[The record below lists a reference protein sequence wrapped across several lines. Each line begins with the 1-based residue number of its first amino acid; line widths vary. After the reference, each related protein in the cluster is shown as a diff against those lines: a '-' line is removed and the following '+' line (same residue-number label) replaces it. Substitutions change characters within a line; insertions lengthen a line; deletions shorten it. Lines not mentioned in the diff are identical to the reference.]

1 MMDVKDKV
9 YISLQECLNESEKI
23 PTSQIADNLHLSRQ
37 IVTHYL
43 NQLFDEGKVK
53 KTDTRPTYWY
63 IEKEEQSAS
72 VEEKLDSEVFD
83 SMIGATGSHKKIVEM
98 CKASVSYPPH
108 GLPILI
114 IGESGVGKSYIAKL
128 IYKHALQTG
137 SIDKKAPFVVLNCAD
152 YANNPEL
159 LSATLLGYKK
169 GSFTGAD
176 SDKTGLLQEADGG
189 YLFLDEVHRLSFEN
203 QEKLFVFMDT
213 GKYRPLGDSK
223 WRNSN
228 VRFIFA
234 TTENPQEV
242 LLETFRRRITLQ
254 ITIPNITERPLQERI
269 ELIETF
275 YKEEAE
281 KIKKNLTISSGAVK
295 ILCFSKFPGN
305 IGRLRNLIQVS
316 CAEAYFKHGKEDN
329 LLISEA
335 ELIHAGGDIP
345 VNTNEFQIE
354 RNMEISILWNQPK
367 EYIHQEYYDEYYIE
381 IIDLFHKIET
391 ASWSQI
397 DQLYLNFRAII
408 RKINPTHNN
417 LTEQRFFTQ
426 ICKDILIRY
435 GVKMNDSYG
444 KELYILYTIFNQMCI
459 DKEQEWKLKAYFEQS
474 CPRAFYVANRI
485 IIELKK
491 YELQLEDNLA
501 FLFALAIHE
510 YISESLELNGLIAAH
525 GDTTASSIAK
535 VVNQACG
542 TFIMEGID
550 MPMDTTLDQTVEKV
564 QNYLLHS
571 AKGKGLILL
580 VDTGSLSSMYS
591 KIKNNLSGDLLI
603 INNVS
608 TAIALDVGLKMLGH
622 GSFEQIVESTK
633 KINSFD
639 VQFFEGLS
647 KNKNILISC
656 MSGVGIAEKIQEIM
670 KRTLGDCGLD
680 FVTME
685 YKKLLD
691 LLNEDE
697 SKNFDQTLMILTTSP
712 LHDGISTPWLSV
724 YDVLDGRGEENL
736 WNALRSVV
744 TPEQFEALK
753 NEFVRFFTIE
763 GIVSRLQFLNPT
775 VVIQDVEMILH
786 RYQDYYKMEMSGH
799 IRLNLYMHIAF
810 MFERLMTADDTDDEE
825 EPTDLAQ
832 KEFYRISKIVF
843 QDVEK
848 KYRIHIDNYELSIL
862 YELLNKVIKEPIGL
876 DEA

>member
-1 MMDVKDKV
+1 MMDVKEKV
-9 YISLQECLNESEKI
+9 YMSLKESLNESEKI
-23 PTSQIADNLHLSRQ
+23 PTSLIADNLHLSRQ

-63 IEKEEQSAS
+63 IEKEEQNAP
-72 VEEKLDSEVFD
+72 VEEELDSEVFD

-98 CKASVSYPPH
+98 CKASVSYPPN

-128 IYKHALQTG
+128 IYSHALQTG

-213 GKYRPLGDSK
+213 GQYRPLGDSK
-223 WRNSN
+223 WRHSN

-254 ITIPNITERPLQERI
+254 ITIPNITERPLQERL

-275 YKEEAE
+275 YKEEAS

-295 ILCFSKFPGN
+295 MLCFSKFPGN

-316 CAEAYFKHGKEDN
+316 CAEAYFKHGKKDN

-345 VNTNEFQIE
+345 VNTAGFQAE
-354 RNMEISILWNQPK
+354 RNMEISITWNQPK
-367 EYIHQEYYDEYYIE
+367 ECIHQEYYDEHHSE
-381 IIDLFHKIET
+381 IMNLFHKIET
-391 ASWSQI
+391 ASWGQI
-397 DQLYLNFRAII
+397 DQLYLNFRAIL
-408 RKINPTHNN
+408 RKIHPTHNN
-417 LTEQRFFTQ
+417 FTEQRFFMQ

-435 GVKMNDSYG
+435 GVKMNDSCG
-444 KELYILYTIFNQMCI
+444 KELYILYITFNQMHI

-474 CPRAFYVANRI
+474 CPRAFYVASRI
-485 IIELKK
+485 ILELKK

-564 QNYLLHS
+564 QDYLLHS

-580 VDTGSLSSMYS
+580 VDTGSLRSMYS

-633 KINSFD
+633 RLIALMFSSLKVYLKI
-639 VQFFEGLS
+639 
-647 KNKNILISC
+647 
-656 MSGVGIAEKIQEIM
+656 
-670 KRTLGDCGLD
+670 
-680 FVTME
+680 
-685 YKKLLD
+685 
-691 LLNEDE
+691 
-697 SKNFDQTLMILTTSP
+697 
-712 LHDGISTPWLSV
+712 
-724 YDVLDGRGEENL
+724 
-736 WNALRSVV
+736 
-744 TPEQFEALK
+744 
-753 NEFVRFFTIE
+753 
-763 GIVSRLQFLNPT
+763 
-775 VVIQDVEMILH
+775 
-786 RYQDYYKMEMSGH
+786 
-799 IRLNLYMHIAF
+799 
-810 MFERLMTADDTDDEE
+810 
-825 EPTDLAQ
+825 
-832 KEFYRISKIVF
+832 RI
-843 QDVEK
+843 
-848 KYRIHIDNYELSIL
+848 
-862 YELLNKVIKEPIGL
+862 
-876 DEA
+876 

>member
-1 MMDVKDKV
+1 MDVKEKV
-9 YISLQECLNESEKI
+9 YMSLKESLNESEKI
-23 PTSQIADNLHLSRQ
+23 PTSLIADNLHLSRQ

-63 IEKEEQSAS
+63 IEKEEQNAP
-72 VEEKLDSEVFD
+72 VEEELDSEVFD

-98 CKASVSYPPH
+98 CKASVSYPPN

-128 IYKHALQTG
+128 IYSHALQTG

-203 QEKLFVFMDT
+203 
-213 GKYRPLGDSK
+213 
-223 WRNSN
+223 
-228 VRFIFA
+228 
-234 TTENPQEV
+234 PQEV

-254 ITIPNITERPLQERI
+254 ITIPNITERPLQERL

-275 YKEEAE
+275 YKEEAS

-295 ILCFSKFPGN
+295 MLCFSKFPGN

-316 CAEAYFKHGKEDN
+316 CAEAYFKHGKKDN

-345 VNTNEFQIE
+345 VNTAGFQAE
-354 RNMEISILWNQPK
+354 RNMEISITWNQPK
-367 EYIHQEYYDEYYIE
+367 ECIHQEYYDEHHSE
-381 IIDLFHKIET
+381 IMNLFHKIET
-391 ASWSQI
+391 ASWGQI
-397 DQLYLNFRAII
+397 DQLYLNFRAIL
-408 RKINPTHNN
+408 RKIHPTHNN
-417 LTEQRFFTQ
+417 FTEQRFFMQ

-435 GVKMNDSYG
+435 GVKMNDSCG
-444 KELYILYTIFNQMCI
+444 KELYILYITFNQMHI

-474 CPRAFYVANRI
+474 CPRAFYVASRI
-485 IIELKK
+485 ILELKK

-564 QNYLLHS
+564 QDYLLHS

-580 VDTGSLSSMYS
+580 VDTGSLRSMYS

-647 KNKNILISC
+647 KDKNIIISC

-670 KRTLGDCGLD
+670 KKTLGDCGLD

-691 LLNEDE
+691 LLDENE

-724 YDVLDGRGEENL
+724 YDILDGHGEENL

-786 RYQDYYKMEMSGH
+786 RYEDYYKLEMSGH

-825 EPTDLAQ
+825 EPTNPSQ

-848 KYRIHIDNYELSIL
+848 KYRIHLDNYELSIL

>member
-1 MMDVKDKV
+1 MDVKEKV
-9 YISLQECLNESEKI
+9 YMSLKECLNESEKI
-23 PTSQIADNLHLSRQ
+23 PTSLIADNLHLSRQ

-63 IEKEEQSAS
+63 IEKEEQNAP

-98 CKASVSYPPH
+98 CKASVSYPPN

-128 IYKHALQTG
+128 IYSHALKTG

-213 GKYRPLGDSK
+213 GQYRPLGDSK
-223 WRNSN
+223 WRHSN

-254 ITIPNITERPLQERI
+254 ITIPNITERPLQERL
-269 ELIETF
+269 ELIEAF
-275 YKEEAE
+275 YKEEAS

-295 ILCFSKFPGN
+295 MLCFSKFPGN

-316 CAEAYFKHGKEDN
+316 CAEAYFKHGKEDK

-345 VNTNEFQIE
+345 VNTAGFQAE
-354 RNMEISILWNQPK
+354 RNMEISITWNQPK
-367 EYIHQEYYDEYYIE
+367 ECIHQECYDEHHTE
-381 IIDLFHKIET
+381 IMDLFHKIET

-397 DQLYLNFRAII
+397 DQLYLNFRAIL
-408 RKINPTHNN
+408 RKIHPTHNN
-417 LTEQRFFTQ
+417 LTEQRFFMQ

-435 GVKMNDSYG
+435 GVKMNDSCG
-444 KELYILYTIFNQMCI
+444 KELYVLYTTFNQMHI
-459 DKEQEWKLKAYFEQS
+459 EKEQEWKLKAYFEQA

-485 IIELKK
+485 IVELKK

-564 QNYLLHS
+564 QDYLLHS

-580 VDTGSLSSMYS
+580 VDTGSLRSMYS

-633 KINSFD
+633 RINSFD

-647 KNKNILISC
+647 KNKNIIISC

-670 KRTLGDCGLD
+670 KKTLGDCGLD

-691 LLNEDE
+691 LLDENE

-724 YDVLDGRGEENL
+724 YDILDGRGEENL

-810 MFERLMTADDTDDEE
+810 MFERLMTADDSDDEE
-825 EPTDLAQ
+825 EPTNPAQ

-843 QDVEK
+843 QDAEK
-848 KYRIHIDNYELSIL
+848 KYRIHLDNYELSIL
-862 YELLNKVIKEPIGL
+862 YELLSKVIKEPIGL
-876 DEA
+876 NEA

>member
-1 MMDVKDKV
+1 MMDVKEKV
-9 YISLQECLNESEKI
+9 YMSLKECLNESEKI
-23 PTSQIADNLHLSRQ
+23 PTSLIADNLHLSRQ

-63 IEKEEQSAS
+63 IEKEEQNAP
-72 VEEKLDSEVFD
+72 VEEELDSEVFD

-98 CKASVSYPPH
+98 CKASVSYPPN

-128 IYKHALQTG
+128 IYSHALQTG

-213 GKYRPLGDSK
+213 GQYRPLGDSK
-223 WRNSN
+223 WRHSN

-254 ITIPNITERPLQERI
+254 ITIPNITERPLQERL

-275 YKEEAE
+275 YQEEAS
-281 KIKKNLTISSGAVK
+281 KIKKNLIISSGAVK
-295 ILCFSKFPGN
+295 MLCFSKFPGN

-345 VNTNEFQIE
+345 VNTDGLQAH
-354 RNMEISILWNQPK
+354 RNMEISIVWDQPK
-367 EYIHQEYYDEYYIE
+367 DYIKQECYDEHHSE
-381 IIDLFHKIET
+381 IMDLYHKIEN

-397 DQLYLNFRAII
+397 DQFYLNFRAIL
-408 RKINPTHNN
+408 RKINPAHNN
-417 LTEQRFFTQ
+417 LTEERFFMQ

-435 GVKMNDSYG
+435 GVKMNDSCG
-444 KELYILYTIFNQMCI
+444 KELYLLYTTFNQMPLE
-459 DKEQEWKLKAYFEQS
+459 KEQEWKIKAYFEQA

-485 IIELKK
+485 IVELKK
-491 YELQLEDNLA
+491 YELQLEDNLS

-564 QNYLLHS
+564 QDYLLHS

-580 VDTGSLSSMYS
+580 VDTGSLSSMYT

-622 GSFEQIVESTK
+622 GSFEQIAESTNR
-633 KINSFD
+633 INSFD

-647 KNKNILISC
+647 KDKNIIISC

-670 KRTLGDCGLD
+670 KKTLGDCGLD

-691 LLNEDE
+691 LLDENE

-724 YDVLDGRGEENL
+724 YDILDGRGEETL
-736 WNALRSVV
+736 WNALSSIV
-744 TPEQFEALK
+744 TPEQFESLK
-753 NEFVRFFTIE
+753 KEFVRFFTIE
-763 GIVSRLQFLNPT
+763 GIVSRLQFLNPA

-786 RYQDYYKMEMSGH
+786 RYEDYYKLEMSGH

-810 MFERLMTADDTDDEE
+810 MFERLMTADDTDDEG
-825 EPTDLAQ
+825 EPTNPNQ

-848 KYRIHIDNYELSIL
+848 KYHIHIDNYELSIL
-862 YELLNKVIKEPIGL
+862 YELLNKVIKEPKGL
-876 DEA
+876 NEA

>member
-1 MMDVKDKV
+1 MMDVKEKV
-9 YISLQECLNESEKI
+9 YMSLKECLNESEKI
-23 PTSQIADNLHLSRQ
+23 PTSLIADNLHLSRQ

-63 IEKEEQSAS
+63 IEKEEQNAP

-98 CKASVSYPPH
+98 CKASVSYPPN

-128 IYKHALQTG
+128 IYSHALQTG

-213 GKYRPLGDSK
+213 GQYRPLGDSK
-223 WRNSN
+223 WRHSN

-254 ITIPNITERPLQERI
+254 ITIPNITERPLQERL
-269 ELIETF
+269 EHIETF
-275 YKEEAE
+275 YKEEAS

-295 ILCFSKFPGN
+295 MLCFSKFPGN

-345 VNTNEFQIE
+345 VNTAGFQAE
-354 RNMEISILWNQPK
+354 RNMEISITWNQPK
-367 EYIHQEYYDEYYIE
+367 ECIHQEYYDEHHSE
-381 IIDLFHKIET
+381 IMNLFHKIET
-391 ASWSQI
+391 ASWGQI
-397 DQLYLNFRAII
+397 DQLYLNFRAIL
-408 RKINPTHNN
+408 RKIHPTHNN
-417 LTEQRFFTQ
+417 FTEQRFFMQ

-435 GVKMNDSYG
+435 GVKMNDSCG
-444 KELYILYTIFNQMCI
+444 KELYVLYTTFNQMHI

-474 CPRAFYVANRI
+474 CPRAFYVASRI
-485 IIELKK
+485 ILELKK

-510 YISESLELNGLIAAH
+510 YISESLELNGLSAAH

-564 QNYLLHS
+564 QDYLLHS

-580 VDTGSLSSMYS
+580 VDTGSLRSMYS

-603 INNVS
+603 INKVS

-633 KINSFD
+633 KINSFV
-639 VQFFEGLS
+639 VQFF
-647 KNKNILISC
+647 
-656 MSGVGIAEKIQEIM
+656 
-670 KRTLGDCGLD
+670 
-680 FVTME
+680 
-685 YKKLLD
+685 
-691 LLNEDE
+691 
-697 SKNFDQTLMILTTSP
+697 
-712 LHDGISTPWLSV
+712 
-724 YDVLDGRGEENL
+724 
-736 WNALRSVV
+736 
-744 TPEQFEALK
+744 
-753 NEFVRFFTIE
+753 
-763 GIVSRLQFLNPT
+763 
-775 VVIQDVEMILH
+775 
-786 RYQDYYKMEMSGH
+786 
-799 IRLNLYMHIAF
+799 
-810 MFERLMTADDTDDEE
+810 
-825 EPTDLAQ
+825 
-832 KEFYRISKIVF
+832 
-843 QDVEK
+843 
-848 KYRIHIDNYELSIL
+848 
-862 YELLNKVIKEPIGL
+862 
-876 DEA
+876 

>member
-1 MMDVKDKV
+1 MMDVKEKV
-9 YISLQECLNESEKI
+9 YMSLKESLNESEKI
-23 PTSQIADNLHLSRQ
+23 PTSLIADNLHLSRQ

-63 IEKEEQSAS
+63 IEKEEQNAP
-72 VEEKLDSEVFD
+72 VEEELDSEVFD

-98 CKASVSYPPH
+98 CKASVSYPPN

-128 IYKHALQTG
+128 IYSHALQTG

-213 GKYRPLGDSK
+213 GQYRPLGDSK
-223 WRNSN
+223 WRHSN

-254 ITIPNITERPLQERI
+254 ITIPNITERPLQERL

-275 YKEEAE
+275 YKEEAS

-295 ILCFSKFPGN
+295 MLCFSKFPGN

-316 CAEAYFKHGKEDN
+316 CAEAYFKHGKKDN

-345 VNTNEFQIE
+345 VNTAGFQAE
-354 RNMEISILWNQPK
+354 RNMEISITWNQPK
-367 EYIHQEYYDEYYIE
+367 ECIHQEYYDEHHSE
-381 IIDLFHKIET
+381 IMNLFHKIET
-391 ASWSQI
+391 ASWGQI
-397 DQLYLNFRAII
+397 DQLYLNFRAIL
-408 RKINPTHNN
+408 RKIHPTHNN
-417 LTEQRFFTQ
+417 FTEQRFFMQ

-435 GVKMNDSYG
+435 GVKMNDSCG
-444 KELYILYTIFNQMCI
+444 KELYILYITFNQMHI

-474 CPRAFYVANRI
+474 CPRAFYVASRI
-485 IIELKK
+485 ILELKK

-564 QNYLLHS
+564 QDYLLHS

-580 VDTGSLSSMYS
+580 VDTGSLRSMYS

-647 KNKNILISC
+647 KDKNIIISC
-656 MSGVGIAEKIQEIM
+656 MSGVGIAEKIQ
-670 KRTLGDCGLD
+670 
-680 FVTME
+680 
-685 YKKLLD
+685 
-691 LLNEDE
+691 
-697 SKNFDQTLMILTTSP
+697 
-712 LHDGISTPWLSV
+712 
-724 YDVLDGRGEENL
+724 
-736 WNALRSVV
+736 
-744 TPEQFEALK
+744 
-753 NEFVRFFTIE
+753 
-763 GIVSRLQFLNPT
+763 
-775 VVIQDVEMILH
+775 
-786 RYQDYYKMEMSGH
+786 
-799 IRLNLYMHIAF
+799 
-810 MFERLMTADDTDDEE
+810 
-825 EPTDLAQ
+825 
-832 KEFYRISKIVF
+832 
-843 QDVEK
+843 
-848 KYRIHIDNYELSIL
+848 
-862 YELLNKVIKEPIGL
+862 
-876 DEA
+876 

>member
-1 MMDVKDKV
+1 MDVKEKV
-9 YISLQECLNESEKI
+9 YMSLKECLNESEKI
-23 PTSQIADNLHLSRQ
+23 PTSLIADNLHLSRQ

-63 IEKEEQSAS
+63 IEKEEQNAP
-72 VEEKLDSEVFD
+72 VEEELDSEVFD

-98 CKASVSYPPH
+98 CKASVSYPPN

-128 IYKHALQTG
+128 IYSHALQTG

-213 GKYRPLGDSK
+213 GQYRPLGDSK
-223 WRNSN
+223 WRHSN

-254 ITIPNITERPLQERI
+254 ITIPNITERPLQERL

-275 YKEEAE
+275 YQEEAS
-281 KIKKNLTISSGAVK
+281 KIKKNLIISSGAVK
-295 ILCFSKFPGN
+295 MLCFSKFPGN

-329 LLISEA
+329 LLISES

-345 VNTNEFQIE
+345 VNTDGLQAH
-354 RNMEISILWNQPK
+354 RNMEISIVWDQPK
-367 EYIHQEYYDEYYIE
+367 DYIKQECYDEHHSE
-381 IIDLFHKIET
+381 IMDLYHKIEN

-397 DQLYLNFRAII
+397 DQFYLNFRAIL
-408 RKINPTHNN
+408 RKINPAHNN
-417 LTEQRFFTQ
+417 LTEERFFMQ

-435 GVKMNDSYG
+435 GVKMNDSCG
-444 KELYILYTIFNQMCI
+444 KELYLLYAIFNQMPLE
-459 DKEQEWKLKAYFEQS
+459 KEQEWKIKAYFEQA

-485 IIELKK
+485 IVELKK
-491 YELQLEDNLA
+491 YELQLEDNLS

-564 QNYLLHS
+564 QDYLLHS

-580 VDTGSLSSMYS
+580 VDTGSLSSMYT

-622 GSFEQIVESTK
+622 GSFEQIAESTNR
-633 KINSFD
+633 INSFD

-647 KNKNILISC
+647 KDKNIIISC

-670 KRTLGDCGLD
+670 KKTLGDCGLD

-691 LLNEDE
+691 LLDENE

-724 YDVLDGRGEENL
+724 YDILDGRGEETL
-736 WNALRSVV
+736 WNALSSIV
-744 TPEQFEALK
+744 TPEQFESLK
-753 NEFVRFFTIE
+753 KEFVRFFTIE
-763 GIVSRLQFLNPT
+763 GIVSRLQFLNPA

-786 RYQDYYKMEMSGH
+786 RYEDYYKLEMSGH

-810 MFERLMTADDTDDEE
+810 MFERLMTADDTDDEG
-825 EPTDLAQ
+825 EPTNPNQ

-848 KYRIHIDNYELSIL
+848 KYHIHIDNYELSIL
-862 YELLNKVIKEPIGL
+862 YELLNKVIKEPKGL
-876 DEA
+876 NEA

>member
-1 MMDVKDKV
+1 MMDVKEKV
-9 YISLQECLNESEKI
+9 YMSLKECLNESEKI
-23 PTSQIADNLHLSRQ
+23 PTSLIADNLHLSRQ

-63 IEKEEQSAS
+63 IEKEEQNAP
-72 VEEKLDSEVFD
+72 VEEELDSEVFD

-98 CKASVSYPPH
+98 CKASVSYPPN

-128 IYKHALQTG
+128 IYSHALQTG

-213 GKYRPLGDSK
+213 GQYRPLGDSK
-223 WRNSN
+223 WRHSN

-254 ITIPNITERPLQERI
+254 ITIPNITERPLQERL

-275 YKEEAE
+275 YQEEAS
-281 KIKKNLTISSGAVK
+281 KIKKNLIISSGAVK
-295 ILCFSKFPGN
+295 MLCFSKFPGN

-329 LLISEA
+329 LLISES

-345 VNTNEFQIE
+345 VNTDGLQAH
-354 RNMEISILWNQPK
+354 RNMEISIVWDQPK
-367 EYIHQEYYDEYYIE
+367 DYIKQECYDEHHSE
-381 IIDLFHKIET
+381 IMDLYHKIEN

-397 DQLYLNFRAII
+397 DQFYLNFRAIL
-408 RKINPTHNN
+408 RKINPAHNN
-417 LTEQRFFTQ
+417 LTEERFFMQ

-435 GVKMNDSYG
+435 GVKMNDSCG
-444 KELYILYTIFNQMCI
+444 KELYLLYAIFNQMPLE
-459 DKEQEWKLKAYFEQS
+459 KEQEWKIKAYFEQA

-485 IIELKK
+485 IVELKK
-491 YELQLEDNLA
+491 YELQLEDNLS

-564 QNYLLHS
+564 QDYLLHS

-580 VDTGSLSSMYS
+580 VDTGSLSSMYT

-622 GSFEQIVESTK
+622 GSFEQIAESTNR
-633 KINSFD
+633 INSFD

-647 KNKNILISC
+647 KDKNIIISC

-670 KRTLGDCGLD
+670 KKTLGDCGLD

-691 LLNEDE
+691 LLDENE

-724 YDVLDGRGEENL
+724 YDILDGRGEETL
-736 WNALRSVV
+736 WNALSSIV
-744 TPEQFEALK
+744 TPEQFESLK
-753 NEFVRFFTIE
+753 KEFVRFFTIE
-763 GIVSRLQFLNPT
+763 GIVSRLQFLNPA

-786 RYQDYYKMEMSGH
+786 RYEDYYKLEMSGH

-810 MFERLMTADDTDDEE
+810 MFERLMTADDTDDEG
-825 EPTDLAQ
+825 EPTNPNQ

-848 KYRIHIDNYELSIL
+848 KYHIHIDNYELSIL
-862 YELLNKVIKEPIGL
+862 YELLNKVIKEPKGL
-876 DEA
+876 NEA

>member
-1 MMDVKDKV
+1 MMDVKEKV
-9 YISLQECLNESEKI
+9 YMSLKESLNESEKI
-23 PTSQIADNLHLSRQ
+23 PTSLIADNLHLSRQ

-63 IEKEEQSAS
+63 IEKEEQNAP
-72 VEEKLDSEVFD
+72 VEEELDSEVFD

-98 CKASVSYPPH
+98 CKASVSYPPN

-128 IYKHALQTG
+128 IYSHALQTG

-213 GKYRPLGDSK
+213 GQYRPLGDSK
-223 WRNSN
+223 WRHSN

-254 ITIPNITERPLQERI
+254 ITIPNITERPLQERL

-275 YKEEAE
+275 YKEEAS

-295 ILCFSKFPGN
+295 MLCFSKFPGN

-316 CAEAYFKHGKEDN
+316 CAEAYFKHGKKDN

-345 VNTNEFQIE
+345 VNTAGFQAE
-354 RNMEISILWNQPK
+354 RNMEISITWNQPK
-367 EYIHQEYYDEYYIE
+367 ECIHQEYYDEHHSE
-381 IIDLFHKIET
+381 IMNLFHKIET
-391 ASWSQI
+391 ASWGQI
-397 DQLYLNFRAII
+397 DQLYLNFRAIL
-408 RKINPTHNN
+408 RKIHPTHNN
-417 LTEQRFFTQ
+417 FTEQRFFMH

-435 GVKMNDSYG
+435 GVKMNDSCG
-444 KELYILYTIFNQMCI
+444 KELYILYITFNQMCI

-474 CPRAFYVANRI
+474 CPRAFYVASRI
-485 IIELKK
+485 ILELKK

-564 QNYLLHS
+564 QDYLLHS

-580 VDTGSLSSMYS
+580 VDTGSLRSMYS

-647 KNKNILISC
+647 KDKNIIISC

-670 KRTLGDCGLD
+670 KKTLGDCGLD

-691 LLNEDE
+691 LLDENE

-724 YDVLDGRGEENL
+724 YDILDGHGEENL

-744 TPEQFEALK
+744 TPEQFE
-753 NEFVRFFTIE
+753 
-763 GIVSRLQFLNPT
+763 
-775 VVIQDVEMILH
+775 
-786 RYQDYYKMEMSGH
+786 DYYKLEMSGH

-825 EPTDLAQ
+825 EPTNPSQ

>member
-1 MMDVKDKV
+1 MMDVKEKV
-9 YISLQECLNESEKI
+9 YMSLKECLNESEKI
-23 PTSQIADNLHLSRQ
+23 PTSLIADNLHLSRQ

-63 IEKEEQSAS
+63 IEKEEQDAP
-72 VEEKLDSEVFD
+72 VEKELDSEVFD

-98 CKASVSYPPH
+98 CKASVSYPPN

-128 IYKHALQTG
+128 IYSHALQTG

-213 GKYRPLGDSK
+213 GQYRPLGDSK
-223 WRNSN
+223 WRHSN

-254 ITIPNITERPLQERI
+254 ITIPNITERPLQERL

-275 YKEEAE
+275 YKEEAS

-295 ILCFSKFPGN
+295 MLCFSKFPGN

-316 CAEAYFKHGKEDN
+316 CAEAYFKHGKKDN
-329 LLISEA
+329 LLISES

-345 VNTNEFQIE
+345 VNTDGLQAH
-354 RNMEISILWNQPK
+354 RNMEISIVWNQPK
-367 EYIHQEYYDEYYIE
+367 DHIKQECYDEHHLE
-381 IIDLFHKIET
+381 IMDLYHKIEN

-397 DQLYLNFRAII
+397 DQFYLNFRAIL
-408 RKINPTHNN
+408 RKINPAHNN
-417 LTEQRFFTQ
+417 LTEERFFMQ

-435 GVKMNDSYG
+435 GVKMNDSCG
-444 KELYILYTIFNQMCI
+444 KELYLLYTTFNQMPLE
-459 DKEQEWKLKAYFEQS
+459 KEQEWKIKAYFEQA

-485 IIELKK
+485 IGELKK
-491 YELQLEDNLA
+491 YELQLEDSLS

-564 QNYLLHS
+564 QDYLLHS

-580 VDTGSLSSMYS
+580 VDTGSLSSMYT

-622 GSFEQIVESTK
+622 GSFEQIAESTNR
-633 KINSFD
+633 INSFD

-647 KNKNILISC
+647 KDKNMIISC

-670 KRTLGDCGLD
+670 KKTLGDCGLD

-691 LLNEDE
+691 LLDENE

-724 YDVLDGRGEENL
+724 YDILDGRGEETL
-736 WNALRSVV
+736 WNALSSIV
-744 TPEQFEALK
+744 TPEQFESLK
-753 NEFVRFFTIE
+753 KEFVRFFTIE
-763 GIVSRLQFLNPT
+763 GIVSRLQFLNPA

-786 RYQDYYKMEMSGH
+786 RYEDYYKLEMSGH

-825 EPTDLAQ
+825 EPIDPNQ

-862 YELLNKVIKEPIGL
+862 YELLNKVIKEPKGL
-876 DEA
+876 NEA

>member
-1 MMDVKDKV
+1 MDVKEKV
-9 YISLQECLNESEKI
+9 YMSLKESLNESEKI
-23 PTSQIADNLHLSRQ
+23 PTSLIADNLHLSRQ

-63 IEKEEQSAS
+63 IEKEEQNAP
-72 VEEKLDSEVFD
+72 VEEELDSEVFD

-98 CKASVSYPPH
+98 CKASVSYPPN

-128 IYKHALQTG
+128 IYSHALQTG

-213 GKYRPLGDSK
+213 GQYRPLGDSK
-223 WRNSN
+223 WRHSN

-254 ITIPNITERPLQERI
+254 ITIPNITERPLQERL

-275 YKEEAE
+275 YKEEAS

-295 ILCFSKFPGN
+295 MLCFSKFPGN

-316 CAEAYFKHGKEDN
+316 CAEAYFKHGKKDN

-345 VNTNEFQIE
+345 VNTAGFQAE
-354 RNMEISILWNQPK
+354 RNMEISITWNQPK
-367 EYIHQEYYDEYYIE
+367 ECIHQEYYDEHHSE
-381 IIDLFHKIET
+381 IMNLFHKIET
-391 ASWSQI
+391 ASWGQI
-397 DQLYLNFRAII
+397 DQLYLNFRAIL
-408 RKINPTHNN
+408 RKIHPTHNN
-417 LTEQRFFTQ
+417 FTEQRFFMH

-435 GVKMNDSYG
+435 GVKMNDSCG
-444 KELYILYTIFNQMCI
+444 KELYILYITFNQMCI

-474 CPRAFYVANRI
+474 CPRAFYVASRI
-485 IIELKK
+485 ILELKK

-564 QNYLLHS
+564 QDYLLHS

-580 VDTGSLSSMYS
+580 VDTGSLRSMYS

-647 KNKNILISC
+647 KDKNIIISC

-670 KRTLGDCGLD
+670 KKTLGDCGLD

-691 LLNEDE
+691 LLDENE

-724 YDVLDGRGEENL
+724 YDILDGHGEENL

-786 RYQDYYKMEMSGH
+786 RYEDYYKMEMSGH

-810 MFERLMTADDTDDEE
+810 MFERLMTADDTVDEE
-825 EPTDLAQ
+825 EPTNPSQ

-848 KYRIHIDNYELSIL
+848 KYL
-862 YELLNKVIKEPIGL
+862 
-876 DEA
+876 

>member
-1 MMDVKDKV
+1 MDVKEKV
-9 YISLQECLNESEKI
+9 YMSLKESLNESEKI
-23 PTSQIADNLHLSRQ
+23 PTSLIADNLHLSRQ

-63 IEKEEQSAS
+63 IEKEEQNAP
-72 VEEKLDSEVFD
+72 VEEELDSEVFD

-98 CKASVSYPPH
+98 CKASVSYPPN

-128 IYKHALQTG
+128 IYSHALQTG

-213 GKYRPLGDSK
+213 GQYRPLGDSK
-223 WRNSN
+223 WRHSN

-254 ITIPNITERPLQERI
+254 ITIPNITERPLQERL

-275 YKEEAE
+275 YKEEAS

-295 ILCFSKFPGN
+295 MLCFSKFPGN

-316 CAEAYFKHGKEDN
+316 CAEAYFKHGKKDN

-345 VNTNEFQIE
+345 VNTAGFQAE
-354 RNMEISILWNQPK
+354 RNMEISITWNQPK
-367 EYIHQEYYDEYYIE
+367 ECIHQEYYDEHHSE
-381 IIDLFHKIET
+381 IMNLFHKIET
-391 ASWSQI
+391 ASWGQI
-397 DQLYLNFRAII
+397 DQLYLNFRAIL
-408 RKINPTHNN
+408 RKIHPTHNN
-417 LTEQRFFTQ
+417 FTEQRFFMQ

-435 GVKMNDSYG
+435 GVKMNDSCG
-444 KELYILYTIFNQMCI
+444 KELYILYITFNQMHI

-474 CPRAFYVANRI
+474 CPRAFYVASRI
-485 IIELKK
+485 ILELKK

-603 INNVS
+603 IN
-608 TAIALDVGLKMLGH
+608 ALFK
-622 GSFEQIVESTK
+622 
-633 KINSFD
+633 
-639 VQFFEGLS
+639 
-647 KNKNILISC
+647 
-656 MSGVGIAEKIQEIM
+656 
-670 KRTLGDCGLD
+670 
-680 FVTME
+680 
-685 YKKLLD
+685 
-691 LLNEDE
+691 
-697 SKNFDQTLMILTTSP
+697 
-712 LHDGISTPWLSV
+712 
-724 YDVLDGRGEENL
+724 
-736 WNALRSVV
+736 
-744 TPEQFEALK
+744 
-753 NEFVRFFTIE
+753 
-763 GIVSRLQFLNPT
+763 
-775 VVIQDVEMILH
+775 
-786 RYQDYYKMEMSGH
+786 
-799 IRLNLYMHIAF
+799 
-810 MFERLMTADDTDDEE
+810 
-825 EPTDLAQ
+825 
-832 KEFYRISKIVF
+832 
-843 QDVEK
+843 
-848 KYRIHIDNYELSIL
+848 
-862 YELLNKVIKEPIGL
+862 
-876 DEA
+876 

>member
-1 MMDVKDKV
+1 MDVKEKV
-9 YISLQECLNESEKI
+9 YMSLKECLNESEKI
-23 PTSQIADNLHLSRQ
+23 PTSLIADNLHLSRQ

-63 IEKEEQSAS
+63 IEKEEQSAPI
-72 VEEKLDSEVFD
+72 EEELDSEVFD

-98 CKASVSYPPH
+98 CKASVSYPPN

-128 IYKHALQTG
+128 IYSHALQTG

-213 GKYRPLGDSK
+213 GQYRPLGDSK
-223 WRNSN
+223 WRHSN

-254 ITIPNITERPLQERI
+254 ITIPNITERPLQERL

-275 YKEEAE
+275 YQEEAS
-281 KIKKNLTISSGAVK
+281 KIKKNLIISSGAVK
-295 ILCFSKFPGN
+295 MLCFSKFPGN

-329 LLISEA
+329 LLISES

-345 VNTNEFQIE
+345 VNTDGLQAH
-354 RNMEISILWNQPK
+354 RNMEISIVWDQPK
-367 EYIHQEYYDEYYIE
+367 DYIKQECYDEHHSE
-381 IIDLFHKIET
+381 IMDLYHKIEN

-397 DQLYLNFRAII
+397 DQFYLNFRAIL
-408 RKINPTHNN
+408 RKINPAHNN
-417 LTEQRFFTQ
+417 LTEERFFMQ

-435 GVKMNDSYG
+435 GVKMNDSCG
-444 KELYILYTIFNQMCI
+444 KELYLLYAIFNQMPLE
-459 DKEQEWKLKAYFEQS
+459 KEQEWKIKAYFEQA

-485 IIELKK
+485 IVELKK
-491 YELQLEDNLA
+491 YELQLEDNLS

-564 QNYLLHS
+564 QDYLLHS

-580 VDTGSLSSMYS
+580 VDTGSLSSMYT

-622 GSFEQIVESTK
+622 GSFEQIAESTNR
-633 KINSFD
+633 INSFD

-647 KNKNILISC
+647 KDKNIIISC

-670 KRTLGDCGLD
+670 KKTLGDCGLD

-691 LLNEDE
+691 LLDENE

-724 YDVLDGRGEENL
+724 YDILDGRGEETL
-736 WNALRSVV
+736 WNALSSIV
-744 TPEQFEALK
+744 TPEQFESLK
-753 NEFVRFFTIE
+753 KEFVRFFTIE
-763 GIVSRLQFLNPT
+763 GIVSRLQFLNPA

-786 RYQDYYKMEMSGH
+786 RYEDYYKLEMSGH

-810 MFERLMTADDTDDEE
+810 MFERLMTADDTDDEG
-825 EPTDLAQ
+825 EPTNPNQ

-848 KYRIHIDNYELSIL
+848 KYHIHIDNYELSIL
-862 YELLNKVIKEPIGL
+862 YELLNKVIKEPKGL
-876 DEA
+876 NEA

>member
-1 MMDVKDKV
+1 MDVKEKV
-9 YISLQECLNESEKI
+9 YMSLKESLNESEKI
-23 PTSQIADNLHLSRQ
+23 PTSLIADNLHLSRQ

-63 IEKEEQSAS
+63 IEKEEQNAP
-72 VEEKLDSEVFD
+72 VEEELDSEVFD

-98 CKASVSYPPH
+98 CKASVSYPPN

-128 IYKHALQTG
+128 IYSHALQTG

-213 GKYRPLGDSK
+213 GQYRPLGDSK
-223 WRNSN
+223 WRHSN

-254 ITIPNITERPLQERI
+254 ITIPNITERPLQERL

-275 YKEEAE
+275 YKEEAS

-295 ILCFSKFPGN
+295 MLCFSKFPGN

-316 CAEAYFKHGKEDN
+316 CAEAYFKHGKKDN

-345 VNTNEFQIE
+345 VNTAGFQAE
-354 RNMEISILWNQPK
+354 RNMEISITWNQPK
-367 EYIHQEYYDEYYIE
+367 ECIHQEYYDEHHSE
-381 IIDLFHKIET
+381 IMNLFHKIET
-391 ASWSQI
+391 ASWGQI
-397 DQLYLNFRAII
+397 DQLYLNFRAIL
-408 RKINPTHNN
+408 RKIHPTHNN
-417 LTEQRFFTQ
+417 FTEQRFFMH

-435 GVKMNDSYG
+435 GVKMNDSCG
-444 KELYILYTIFNQMCI
+444 KELYILYITFNQMCI

-474 CPRAFYVANRI
+474 CPRAFYVASRI
-485 IIELKK
+485 ILELKK

-564 QNYLLHS
+564 QDYLLHS

-580 VDTGSLSSMYS
+580 VDTGSLRSMYS

-647 KNKNILISC
+647 KDKNIIISC

-670 KRTLGDCGLD
+670 KKTLGDCGLD

-691 LLNEDE
+691 LLDENE

-724 YDVLDGRGEENL
+724 YDILDGHGEENL

-744 TPEQFEALK
+744 TPEQFEEVL
-753 NEFVRFFTIE
+753 F
-763 GIVSRLQFLNPT
+763 
-775 VVIQDVEMILH
+775 
-786 RYQDYYKMEMSGH
+786 
-799 IRLNLYMHIAF
+799 
-810 MFERLMTADDTDDEE
+810 
-825 EPTDLAQ
+825 
-832 KEFYRISKIVF
+832 
-843 QDVEK
+843 
-848 KYRIHIDNYELSIL
+848 
-862 YELLNKVIKEPIGL
+862 
-876 DEA
+876 

>member
-1 MMDVKDKV
+1 MMDVKEKV
-9 YISLQECLNESEKI
+9 YMSLKECLNESEKI
-23 PTSQIADNLHLSRQ
+23 PTSLIADNLHLSRQ

-63 IEKEEQSAS
+63 IEKEEQNAP
-72 VEEKLDSEVFD
+72 VEEELDSEVFD

-98 CKASVSYPPH
+98 CKASVSYPPN

-128 IYKHALQTG
+128 IYSHALQTG

-213 GKYRPLGDSK
+213 GQYRPLGDSK
-223 WRNSN
+223 WRHSN

-254 ITIPNITERPLQERI
+254 ITIPNITERPLQERL

-275 YKEEAE
+275 YQEEAS
-281 KIKKNLTISSGAVK
+281 KIKKNLIISSGAVK
-295 ILCFSKFPGN
+295 MLCFSKFPGN

-329 LLISEA
+329 LLISES

-345 VNTNEFQIE
+345 VNTDGLQAH
-354 RNMEISILWNQPK
+354 RNMEISIVWDQPK
-367 EYIHQEYYDEYYIE
+367 DYIKQECYDEHHSE
-381 IIDLFHKIET
+381 IMDLYHKIEN

-397 DQLYLNFRAII
+397 DQFYLNFRAIL
-408 RKINPTHNN
+408 RKINPAHNN
-417 LTEQRFFTQ
+417 LTEERFFMQ

-435 GVKMNDSYG
+435 GVKMNDSCG
-444 KELYILYTIFNQMCI
+444 KELYLLYTTFNQMPLE
-459 DKEQEWKLKAYFEQS
+459 KEQEWKIKAYFEQA

-485 IIELKK
+485 IVELKK
-491 YELQLEDNLA
+491 YELQLEDNLS

-564 QNYLLHS
+564 QDYLLHS

-580 VDTGSLSSMYS
+580 VDTGSLSSMYT

-622 GSFEQIVESTK
+622 GSFEQIAESTNR
-633 KINSFD
+633 INSFD

-647 KNKNILISC
+647 KDKNIIISC

-670 KRTLGDCGLD
+670 KKALGDCGLD

-691 LLNEDE
+691 LLDENE

-724 YDVLDGRGEENL
+724 YDILDGRGEETL
-736 WNALRSVV
+736 WNALSSIV
-744 TPEQFEALK
+744 TPEQFESLK
-753 NEFVRFFTIE
+753 KEFVRFFTIE
-763 GIVSRLQFLNPT
+763 GIVSRLQFLNPA

-786 RYQDYYKMEMSGH
+786 RYEDYYKLEMSGH

-810 MFERLMTADDTDDEE
+810 MFERLMTADDTDDEG
-825 EPTDLAQ
+825 EPTNPNQ

-848 KYRIHIDNYELSIL
+848 KYHIHIDNYELSIL
-862 YELLNKVIKEPIGL
+862 YELLNKVIKEPKGL
-876 DEA
+876 NEA

>member
-1 MMDVKDKV
+1 MMDVKEKV
-9 YISLQECLNESEKI
+9 YMSLKECLNESEKI
-23 PTSQIADNLHLSRQ
+23 PTSLIADNLHLSRQ

-63 IEKEEQSAS
+63 IEKEEQNAP

-98 CKASVSYPPH
+98 CKASVSYPPN

-128 IYKHALQTG
+128 IYSHALKTG

-213 GKYRPLGDSK
+213 GQYRPLGDSK
-223 WRNSN
+223 WRHSN

-254 ITIPNITERPLQERI
+254 ITIPNITERPLQERL
-269 ELIETF
+269 ELIEAF
-275 YKEEAE
+275 YKEEAS

-295 ILCFSKFPGN
+295 MLCFSKFPGN

-316 CAEAYFKHGKEDN
+316 CAEAYFKHGKEDK

-345 VNTNEFQIE
+345 VNTAGFQAE
-354 RNMEISILWNQPK
+354 RNMEISITWNQPK
-367 EYIHQEYYDEYYIE
+367 ECIHQECYDEHHTE
-381 IIDLFHKIET
+381 IMDLFHKIET

-397 DQLYLNFRAII
+397 DQLYLNFRAIL
-408 RKINPTHNN
+408 RKIHPTHNN
-417 LTEQRFFTQ
+417 LTEQRFFMQ

-435 GVKMNDSYG
+435 GVKMNDSCG
-444 KELYILYTIFNQMCI
+444 KELYVLYTTFNQMHI
-459 DKEQEWKLKAYFEQS
+459 EKEQEWKLKAYFEQA

-485 IIELKK
+485 IVELKK

-564 QNYLLHS
+564 QDYLLHS

-580 VDTGSLSSMYS
+580 VDTGSLRSMYS

-633 KINSFD
+633 RINSFD

-647 KNKNILISC
+647 KNKNIIISC

-670 KRTLGDCGLD
+670 KKTLGDCGLD

-691 LLNEDE
+691 LLDENE

-724 YDVLDGRGEENL
+724 YDILDGRGEENL

-810 MFERLMTADDTDDEE
+810 MFERLMTADDSDDEE
-825 EPTDLAQ
+825 EPTNPAQ

-843 QDVEK
+843 QDAEK
-848 KYRIHIDNYELSIL
+848 KYRIHLDNYELSIL
-862 YELLNKVIKEPIGL
+862 YELLSKVIKEPIGL
-876 DEA
+876 NEA

>member
-1 MMDVKDKV
+1 MMDVKEKV
-9 YISLQECLNESEKI
+9 YMSLKESLNESEKI
-23 PTSQIADNLHLSRQ
+23 PTSLIADNLHLSRQ

-63 IEKEEQSAS
+63 IEKEEQNAP
-72 VEEKLDSEVFD
+72 VEEELDSEVFD

-98 CKASVSYPPH
+98 CKASVSYPPN

-128 IYKHALQTG
+128 IYSHALQTG

-213 GKYRPLGDSK
+213 GQYRPLGDSK
-223 WRNSN
+223 WRHSN

-254 ITIPNITERPLQERI
+254 ITIPNITERPLQERL

-275 YKEEAE
+275 YKEEAS

-295 ILCFSKFPGN
+295 MLCFSKFPGN

-316 CAEAYFKHGKEDN
+316 CAEAYFKHGKKDN

-345 VNTNEFQIE
+345 VNTAGFQAE
-354 RNMEISILWNQPK
+354 RNMEISITWNQPK
-367 EYIHQEYYDEYYIE
+367 ECIHQEYYDEHHSE
-381 IIDLFHKIET
+381 IMNLFHKIET
-391 ASWSQI
+391 ASWGQI
-397 DQLYLNFRAII
+397 DQLYLNFRAIL
-408 RKINPTHNN
+408 RKIHPTHNN
-417 LTEQRFFTQ
+417 FTEQRFFMH

-435 GVKMNDSYG
+435 GVKMNDSCG
-444 KELYILYTIFNQMCI
+444 KELYILYITFNQMCI

-474 CPRAFYVANRI
+474 CPRAFYVASRI
-485 IIELKK
+485 ILELKK

-564 QNYLLHS
+564 QDYLLHS

-580 VDTGSLSSMYS
+580 VDTGSLRSMYS

-647 KNKNILISC
+647 KDKNIIISC

-670 KRTLGDCGLD
+670 KKTLGDCGLD

-691 LLNEDE
+691 LLDENE

-724 YDVLDGRGEENL
+724 YDILDGHGEENL

-786 RYQDYYKMEMSGH
+786 RYEDYYKLEMSGH
-799 IRLNLYMHIAF
+799 LKNCFPGCR
-810 MFERLMTADDTDDEE
+810 
-825 EPTDLAQ
+825 
-832 KEFYRISKIVF
+832 KEISYSYR
-843 QDVEK
+843 
-848 KYRIHIDNYELSIL
+848 
-862 YELLNKVIKEPIGL
+862 
-876 DEA
+876 

>member
-1 MMDVKDKV
+1 MMDVKEKV
-9 YISLQECLNESEKI
+9 YMSLKECLNESEKI
-23 PTSQIADNLHLSRQ
+23 PTSLIADNLHLSRQ

-63 IEKEEQSAS
+63 IEKEEQNAP
-72 VEEKLDSEVFD
+72 VEEELDSEVFD

-98 CKASVSYPPH
+98 CKASVSYPPN

-128 IYKHALQTG
+128 IYSHALQTG

-213 GKYRPLGDSK
+213 GQYRPLGDSK
-223 WRNSN
+223 WRHSN

-254 ITIPNITERPLQERI
+254 ITIPNITERPLQERL

-275 YKEEAE
+275 YQEEAS
-281 KIKKNLTISSGAVK
+281 KIKKNLIISSGAVK
-295 ILCFSKFPGN
+295 MLCFSKFPGN

-329 LLISEA
+329 LLISES

-345 VNTNEFQIE
+345 VNTDGLQAH
-354 RNMEISILWNQPK
+354 RNMEISIVWDQPK
-367 EYIHQEYYDEYYIE
+367 DYIKQECYDEHHSE
-381 IIDLFHKIET
+381 IMDLYHKIEN

-397 DQLYLNFRAII
+397 DQFYLNFRAIL
-408 RKINPTHNN
+408 RKINPAHNN
-417 LTEQRFFTQ
+417 LTEERFFMQ

-435 GVKMNDSYG
+435 GVKMNDSCG
-444 KELYILYTIFNQMCI
+444 KELYLLYAIFNQMPLE
-459 DKEQEWKLKAYFEQS
+459 KEQEWKIKAYFEQA

-485 IIELKK
+485 IVELKK
-491 YELQLEDNLA
+491 YELQLEDNLS

-564 QNYLLHS
+564 QDYLLHS

-580 VDTGSLSSMYS
+580 VDTGSLSSMYT

-622 GSFEQIVESTK
+622 GSFEQIAESTNR
-633 KINSFD
+633 INSFD

-647 KNKNILISC
+647 KDKNIIISC

-670 KRTLGDCGLD
+670 KKTLGDCGID

-691 LLNEDE
+691 LLDENE

-724 YDVLDGRGEENL
+724 YDILDGRGEETL
-736 WNALRSVV
+736 WNALSNIV
-744 TPEQFEALK
+744 TPEQFESLK
-753 NEFVRFFTIE
+753 KEFVRFFTIE
-763 GIVSRLQFLNPT
+763 GIVSRLQFLNPA

-786 RYQDYYKMEMSGH
+786 RYEDYYKLEMSGH

-810 MFERLMTADDTDDEE
+810 MFERLMTADDTDDEG
-825 EPTDLAQ
+825 EPTNPNQ

-848 KYRIHIDNYELSIL
+848 KYHIHIDNYELSIL
-862 YELLNKVIKEPIGL
+862 YELLNKVIKEPKGL
-876 DEA
+876 NEA

>member
-1 MMDVKDKV
+1 MMDVKEKV
-9 YISLQECLNESEKI
+9 YMSLKESLNESEKI
-23 PTSQIADNLHLSRQ
+23 PTSLIADNLHLSRQ

-63 IEKEEQSAS
+63 IEKEEQNAP
-72 VEEKLDSEVFD
+72 VEEELDSEVFV

-98 CKASVSYPPH
+98 CKASVSYPPN

-128 IYKHALQTG
+128 IYSHALQTG

-213 GKYRPLGDSK
+213 GQYRPLGDSK
-223 WRNSN
+223 WRHSN

-254 ITIPNITERPLQERI
+254 ITIPNITERPLQERL

-275 YKEEAE
+275 YKEEAS

-295 ILCFSKFPGN
+295 MLCFSKFPGN

-316 CAEAYFKHGKEDN
+316 CAEAYFKHGKKDN

-345 VNTNEFQIE
+345 VNTAGFQAE
-354 RNMEISILWNQPK
+354 RNMEISITWNQPK
-367 EYIHQEYYDEYYIE
+367 ECIHQEYYDEHHSE
-381 IIDLFHKIET
+381 IMNLFHKIET
-391 ASWSQI
+391 ASWGQI
-397 DQLYLNFRAII
+397 DQLYLNFRAIL
-408 RKINPTHNN
+408 RKIHPTHNN
-417 LTEQRFFTQ
+417 FTEQRFFMQ

-435 GVKMNDSYG
+435 GVKMNDSCG
-444 KELYILYTIFNQMCI
+444 KELYILYITFNQMHI

-474 CPRAFYVANRI
+474 CPRAFYVASRI
-485 IIELKK
+485 ILELKK

-564 QNYLLHS
+564 QDYLLHS

-580 VDTGSLSSMYS
+580 VDTGSLRSMYS

-647 KNKNILISC
+647 KDKNIIISC

-670 KRTLGDCGLD
+670 KKTLGDCGLD

-691 LLNEDE
+691 LLDENE

-724 YDVLDGRGEENL
+724 YDILDGHGEENL

-786 RYQDYYKMEMSGH
+786 RYEDYYKLEMSGH

-825 EPTDLAQ
+825 EPTNPSQ

-848 KYRIHIDNYELSIL
+848 KYRIHLDNYELSIL

>member
-1 MMDVKDKV
+1 MDVKEKV
-9 YISLQECLNESEKI
+9 YMSLKECLNESEKI

-72 VEEKLDSEVFD
+72 VEEELDSEVFD

-98 CKASVSYPPH
+98 CKASVSYPPN

-128 IYKHALQTG
+128 IYSHALKTG

-213 GKYRPLGDSK
+213 GQYRPLGDSK
-223 WRNSN
+223 WRHSN

-254 ITIPNITERPLQERI
+254 ITIPNITERPLQERL
-269 ELIETF
+269 ELIEAF
-275 YKEEAE
+275 YKEEAS

-295 ILCFSKFPGN
+295 MLCFSKFPGN

-316 CAEAYFKHGKEDN
+316 CAEAYFKHGKEDK
-329 LLISEA
+329 LFISEA
-335 ELIHAGGDIP
+335 ELVHAGGDIP
-345 VNTNEFQIE
+345 VNTAGFQAE
-354 RNMEISILWNQPK
+354 RNMEISITWNQPK
-367 EYIHQEYYDEYYIE
+367 ECIHQECYDEHHTE
-381 IIDLFHKIET
+381 IMDLFHKIET

-397 DQLYLNFRAII
+397 DQLYLNFRAIL
-408 RKINPTHNN
+408 RKIHPTHNN
-417 LTEQRFFTQ
+417 LTEQRFFMQ

-435 GVKMNDSYG
+435 GVKMNDSCG
-444 KELYILYTIFNQMCI
+444 KELYVLYTTFNQMHI
-459 DKEQEWKLKAYFEQS
+459 EKEQEWKLKAYFEQA

-485 IIELKK
+485 IVELKK

-564 QNYLLHS
+564 QDYLLHS

-580 VDTGSLSSMYS
+580 VDTGSLRSMYS

-633 KINSFD
+633 RINSFD

-647 KNKNILISC
+647 KNKNII
-656 MSGVGIAEKIQEIM
+656 
-670 KRTLGDCGLD
+670 
-680 FVTME
+680 
-685 YKKLLD
+685 
-691 LLNEDE
+691 
-697 SKNFDQTLMILTTSP
+697 
-712 LHDGISTPWLSV
+712 
-724 YDVLDGRGEENL
+724 
-736 WNALRSVV
+736 
-744 TPEQFEALK
+744 
-753 NEFVRFFTIE
+753 
-763 GIVSRLQFLNPT
+763 
-775 VVIQDVEMILH
+775 
-786 RYQDYYKMEMSGH
+786 
-799 IRLNLYMHIAF
+799 
-810 MFERLMTADDTDDEE
+810 
-825 EPTDLAQ
+825 
-832 KEFYRISKIVF
+832 
-843 QDVEK
+843 
-848 KYRIHIDNYELSIL
+848 
-862 YELLNKVIKEPIGL
+862 
-876 DEA
+876 

>member
-63 IEKEEQSAS
+63 IEKEEQNAP
-72 VEEKLDSEVFD
+72 VEEELDSEVFD

-98 CKASVSYPPH
+98 CKASVSYPPN

-223 WRNSN
+223 WRHSN

-254 ITIPNITERPLQERI
+254 ITIPNITERPLQERL

-275 YKEEAE
+275 YKEEAS
-281 KIKKNLTISSGAVK
+281 KIKKNLTISSGVVK
-295 ILCFSKFPGN
+295 MLCFSKFPGN

-316 CAEAYFKHGKEDN
+316 CAEAYFKYGKEDN
-329 LLISEA
+329 LLISES

-345 VNTNEFQIE
+345 VNTDGLQSH
-354 RNMEISILWNQPK
+354 RNMEISIVWDQPK
-367 EYIHQEYYDEYYIE
+367 DYIKQECYDEHHLE
-381 IIDLFHKIET
+381 IMDLYHKIEN

-397 DQLYLNFRAII
+397 DQFYLNFRAIL
-408 RKINPTHNN
+408 RKINPAHNN
-417 LTEQRFFTQ
+417 LTEQRFFMQ

-435 GVKMNDSYG
+435 GVKMNDSCG
-444 KELYILYTIFNQMCI
+444 KELYLLYTTFNQMLLE
-459 DKEQEWKLKAYFEQS
+459 KEQEWKIKAYFEQA
-474 CPRAFYVANRI
+474 CPRAFYVADRI
-485 IIELKK
+485 IVELKK
-491 YELQLEDNLA
+491 YELQLEDNLS

-564 QNYLLHS
+564 QDYLLHS

-580 VDTGSLSSMYS
+580 VDTGSLSSMYT

-622 GSFEQIVESTK
+622 GSFEQIAESTNR
-633 KINSFD
+633 INSFD

-647 KNKNILISC
+647 KDKNIIISC

-670 KRTLGDCGLD
+670 KKTLGDCGLD

-691 LLNEDE
+691 LLNENE

-724 YDVLDGRGEENL
+724 YDILDGRGEETL
-736 WNALRSVV
+736 WNALSSIV
-744 TPEQFEALK
+744 TPEQFESLK
-753 NEFVRFFTIE
+753 KEFVRFFTIE
-763 GIVSRLQFLNPT
+763 GIVSRLQFLNPA

-786 RYQDYYKMEMSGH
+786 RYEDYYKLEMSGH

-825 EPTDLAQ
+825 EPTNPNQ

-862 YELLNKVIKEPIGL
+862 YELLNKVIKEPKDL
-876 DEA
+876 NEA

>member
-1 MMDVKDKV
+1 MMDVKEKV
-9 YISLQECLNESEKI
+9 YMSLKESLNESEKI
-23 PTSQIADNLHLSRQ
+23 PTSLIADNLHLSRQ

-63 IEKEEQSAS
+63 IEKEEQNAP
-72 VEEKLDSEVFD
+72 VEEELDSEVFD

-98 CKASVSYPPH
+98 CKASVSYPPN

-128 IYKHALQTG
+128 IYSHALQTG

-213 GKYRPLGDSK
+213 GQYRPLGDSK
-223 WRNSN
+223 WRHSN

-254 ITIPNITERPLQERI
+254 ITIPNITERPLQERL

-275 YKEEAE
+275 YKEEAS

-295 ILCFSKFPGN
+295 MLCFSKFPGN

-316 CAEAYFKHGKEDN
+316 CAEAYFKHGKKDN

-345 VNTNEFQIE
+345 VNTAGFQAE
-354 RNMEISILWNQPK
+354 RNMEISITWNQPK
-367 EYIHQEYYDEYYIE
+367 ECIHQEYYDEHHSE
-381 IIDLFHKIET
+381 IMNLFHKIET
-391 ASWSQI
+391 ASWGQI
-397 DQLYLNFRAII
+397 DQLYLNFRAIL
-408 RKINPTHNN
+408 RKIHPTHNN
-417 LTEQRFFTQ
+417 FTEQRFFMH

-435 GVKMNDSYG
+435 GVKMNDSCG
-444 KELYILYTIFNQMCI
+444 KELYILYITFNQMCI

-474 CPRAFYVANRI
+474 CPRAFYVASRI
-485 IIELKK
+485 ILELKK

-564 QNYLLHS
+564 QDYLLHS

-580 VDTGSLSSMYS
+580 VDTGSLRSMYS

-647 KNKNILISC
+647 KDKNIIISC

-670 KRTLGDCGLD
+670 KKTLGDCGLD

-691 LLNEDE
+691 LLDENE

-724 YDVLDGRGEENL
+724 YDILDGHGEENL

-786 RYQDYYKMEMSGH
+786 RYEDYYKLEMSGH

-825 EPTDLAQ
+825 EPTNPSQ
-832 KEFYRISKIVF
+832 
-843 QDVEK
+843 
-848 KYRIHIDNYELSIL
+848 
-862 YELLNKVIKEPIGL
+862 IGRASCR
-876 DEA
+876 ERV

>member
-1 MMDVKDKV
+1 MMDVKEKV
-9 YISLQECLNESEKI
+9 YMSLKESLNESEKI
-23 PTSQIADNLHLSRQ
+23 PTSLIADNLHLSRQ

-63 IEKEEQSAS
+63 IEKEEQNAP
-72 VEEKLDSEVFD
+72 VEEELDSEVFD

-98 CKASVSYPPH
+98 CKASVSYPPN

-223 WRNSN
+223 WRHSN

-254 ITIPNITERPLQERI
+254 ITIPNITERPLQERL

-275 YKEEAE
+275 YKEEAS

-295 ILCFSKFPGN
+295 MLCFSKFPGN

-316 CAEAYFKHGKEDN
+316 CAEAYFKHGKKDN

-345 VNTNEFQIE
+345 VNTAGFQAE
-354 RNMEISILWNQPK
+354 RNMEISITWNQPK
-367 EYIHQEYYDEYYIE
+367 ECIHQEYYDEHHSE
-381 IIDLFHKIET
+381 IMNLFHKIET
-391 ASWSQI
+391 ASWGQI
-397 DQLYLNFRAII
+397 DQLYLNFRAIL
-408 RKINPTHNN
+408 RKIHPTHNN
-417 LTEQRFFTQ
+417 FTEQRFFMH

-435 GVKMNDSYG
+435 GVKMNDSCG
-444 KELYILYTIFNQMCI
+444 KELYILYITFNQMCI

-474 CPRAFYVANRI
+474 CPRAFYVASRI
-485 IIELKK
+485 ILELKK

-564 QNYLLHS
+564 QDYLLHS

-580 VDTGSLSSMYS
+580 VDTGSLRSMYS

-622 GSFEQIVESTK
+622 GSFEQIVE
-633 KINSFD
+633 I
-639 VQFFEGLS
+639 
-647 KNKNILISC
+647 
-656 MSGVGIAEKIQEIM
+656 
-670 KRTLGDCGLD
+670 
-680 FVTME
+680 
-685 YKKLLD
+685 Y
-691 LLNEDE
+691 
-697 SKNFDQTLMILTTSP
+697 
-712 LHDGISTPWLSV
+712 
-724 YDVLDGRGEENL
+724 
-736 WNALRSVV
+736 
-744 TPEQFEALK
+744 
-753 NEFVRFFTIE
+753 
-763 GIVSRLQFLNPT
+763 
-775 VVIQDVEMILH
+775 
-786 RYQDYYKMEMSGH
+786 
-799 IRLNLYMHIAF
+799 
-810 MFERLMTADDTDDEE
+810 
-825 EPTDLAQ
+825 
-832 KEFYRISKIVF
+832 
-843 QDVEK
+843 
-848 KYRIHIDNYELSIL
+848 
-862 YELLNKVIKEPIGL
+862 
-876 DEA
+876 

>member
-1 MMDVKDKV
+1 MDVKEKV
-9 YISLQECLNESEKI
+9 YMSLKESLNESEKI
-23 PTSQIADNLHLSRQ
+23 PTSLIADNLHLSRQ

-63 IEKEEQSAS
+63 IEKEEQNAP
-72 VEEKLDSEVFD
+72 VEEELDSEVFD

-98 CKASVSYPPH
+98 CKASVSYPPN

-128 IYKHALQTG
+128 IYSHALQTG

-213 GKYRPLGDSK
+213 GQYRPLGDSK
-223 WRNSN
+223 WRHSN

-254 ITIPNITERPLQERI
+254 ITIPNITERPLQERL

-275 YKEEAE
+275 YKEEAS

-295 ILCFSKFPGN
+295 MLCFSKFPGN

-316 CAEAYFKHGKEDN
+316 CAEAYFKHGKKDN

-345 VNTNEFQIE
+345 VNTAGFQAE
-354 RNMEISILWNQPK
+354 RNMEISITWNQPK
-367 EYIHQEYYDEYYIE
+367 ECIHQEYYDEHHSE
-381 IIDLFHKIET
+381 IMNLFHKIET
-391 ASWSQI
+391 ASWGQI
-397 DQLYLNFRAII
+397 DQLYLNFRAIL
-408 RKINPTHNN
+408 RKIHPTHNN
-417 LTEQRFFTQ
+417 FTEQRFFMH

-435 GVKMNDSYG
+435 GVKMNDSCG
-444 KELYILYTIFNQMCI
+444 KELYILYITFNQMCI

-474 CPRAFYVANRI
+474 CPRAFYVASRI
-485 IIELKK
+485 ILELKK

-564 QNYLLHS
+564 QDYLLHS

-580 VDTGSLSSMYS
+580 VDTGSLRSMYS

-647 KNKNILISC
+647 KDKNIIISC

-670 KRTLGDCGLD
+670 KKTLGDCGLD

-691 LLNEDE
+691 LLDENE

-724 YDVLDGRGEENL
+724 YDILDGHGEENL

-786 RYQDYYKMEMSGH
+786 RYEDYYKLEMSGH

-825 EPTDLAQ
+825 EPTNPSQ

-843 QDVEK
+843 QDAEK
-848 KYRIHIDNYELSIL
+848 KYRIHLDNYELSIL

>member
-1 MMDVKDKV
+1 MDVKEKV
-9 YISLQECLNESEKI
+9 YMSLKECLNESEKI
-23 PTSQIADNLHLSRQ
+23 PTSLIADNLHLSRQ

-63 IEKEEQSAS
+63 IEKEEQNAP
-72 VEEKLDSEVFD
+72 VEEELDSEVFD

-98 CKASVSYPPH
+98 CKASVSYPPN

-128 IYKHALQTG
+128 IYSHALQTG

-213 GKYRPLGDSK
+213 GQYRPLGDSK
-223 WRNSN
+223 WRHSN

-254 ITIPNITERPLQERI
+254 ITIPNITERPLQERL

-275 YKEEAE
+275 YQEEAS
-281 KIKKNLTISSGAVK
+281 KIKKNLIISSGAVK
-295 ILCFSKFPGN
+295 MLCFSKFPGN

-329 LLISEA
+329 LLISES

-345 VNTNEFQIE
+345 VNTDGLQAH
-354 RNMEISILWNQPK
+354 RNMEISIVWDQPK
-367 EYIHQEYYDEYYIE
+367 DYIKQECYDEHHSE
-381 IIDLFHKIET
+381 IMDLYHKIEN

-397 DQLYLNFRAII
+397 DQFYLNFRAIL
-408 RKINPTHNN
+408 RKINPAHNN
-417 LTEQRFFTQ
+417 LTEERFFMQ

-435 GVKMNDSYG
+435 GVKMNDSCG
-444 KELYILYTIFNQMCI
+444 KELYLLYAIFNQMPLE
-459 DKEQEWKLKAYFEQS
+459 KEQEWKIKAYFEQA

-485 IIELKK
+485 IVELKK
-491 YELQLEDNLA
+491 YELQLEDNLS

-564 QNYLLHS
+564 QDYLLHS

-580 VDTGSLSSMYS
+580 VDTGSLSSMYT

-622 GSFEQIVESTK
+622 GSFEQIAESTNR
-633 KINSFD
+633 INSFD

-647 KNKNILISC
+647 KDKNIIISC

-670 KRTLGDCGLD
+670 KKTLGDCGLD

-691 LLNEDE
+691 LLDENE

-724 YDVLDGRGEENL
+724 YDILDGRGEETL
-736 WNALRSVV
+736 WNALSSIV
-744 TPEQFEALK
+744 TPEQFESLK
-753 NEFVRFFTIE
+753 KEFVRFFTIE
-763 GIVSRLQFLNPT
+763 GIVSRLQFLNPA

-786 RYQDYYKMEMSGH
+786 RYEDYYKLEMSGH

-810 MFERLMTADDTDDEE
+810 MFERLMTADDTDDEG
-825 EPTDLAQ
+825 EPTNPNQ
-832 KEFYRISKIVF
+832 KELYRISKIVF

-848 KYRIHIDNYELSIL
+848 KYHIHIDNYELSIL
-862 YELLNKVIKEPIGL
+862 YELLNKVIKEPKGL
-876 DEA
+876 NEA

>member
-1 MMDVKDKV
+1 MMDVKEKV
-9 YISLQECLNESEKI
+9 YMSLKESLNESEKI
-23 PTSQIADNLHLSRQ
+23 PTSLIADNLHLSRQ

-63 IEKEEQSAS
+63 IEKEEQNAP
-72 VEEKLDSEVFD
+72 VEEELDSEVFD

-98 CKASVSYPPH
+98 CKASVSYPPN

-128 IYKHALQTG
+128 IYSHALQTG

-213 GKYRPLGDSK
+213 GQYRPLGDSK
-223 WRNSN
+223 WRHSN

-254 ITIPNITERPLQERI
+254 ITIPNITERPLQERL

-275 YKEEAE
+275 YKEEAS

-295 ILCFSKFPGN
+295 MLCFSKFPGN

-316 CAEAYFKHGKEDN
+316 CAEAYFKHGKKDN

-345 VNTNEFQIE
+345 VNTAGFQAE
-354 RNMEISILWNQPK
+354 RNMEISITWNQPK
-367 EYIHQEYYDEYYIE
+367 ECIHQEYYDEHHSE
-381 IIDLFHKIET
+381 IMNLFHKIET
-391 ASWSQI
+391 ASWGQI
-397 DQLYLNFRAII
+397 DQLYLNFRAIL
-408 RKINPTHNN
+408 RKIHPTHNN
-417 LTEQRFFTQ
+417 FTEQRFFMQ

-435 GVKMNDSYG
+435 GVKMNDSCG
-444 KELYILYTIFNQMCI
+444 KELYILYITFNQMHI

-474 CPRAFYVANRI
+474 CPRAFYVASRI
-485 IIELKK
+485 ILELKK

-564 QNYLLHS
+564 QDYLLHS

-580 VDTGSLSSMYS
+580 VDTGSLRSMYS

-647 KNKNILISC
+647 KDKNIIISC
-656 MSGVGIAEKIQEIM
+656 M
-670 KRTLGDCGLD
+670 
-680 FVTME
+680 
-685 YKKLLD
+685 
-691 LLNEDE
+691 LLNR
-697 SKNFDQTLMILTTSP
+697 K
-712 LHDGISTPWLSV
+712 
-724 YDVLDGRGEENL
+724 
-736 WNALRSVV
+736 
-744 TPEQFEALK
+744 
-753 NEFVRFFTIE
+753 
-763 GIVSRLQFLNPT
+763 
-775 VVIQDVEMILH
+775 
-786 RYQDYYKMEMSGH
+786 
-799 IRLNLYMHIAF
+799 LY
-810 MFERLMTADDTDDEE
+810 L
-825 EPTDLAQ
+825 
-832 KEFYRISKIVF
+832 
-843 QDVEK
+843 
-848 KYRIHIDNYELSIL
+848 
-862 YELLNKVIKEPIGL
+862 
-876 DEA
+876 

>member
-1 MMDVKDKV
+1 MMDVKEKV
-9 YISLQECLNESEKI
+9 YMSLKESLNESEKI
-23 PTSQIADNLHLSRQ
+23 PTSLIADNLHLSRQ

-63 IEKEEQSAS
+63 IEKEEQNAP
-72 VEEKLDSEVFD
+72 VEEELDSEVFD

-98 CKASVSYPPH
+98 CKASVSYPPN

-128 IYKHALQTG
+128 IYSHALQTG

-213 GKYRPLGDSK
+213 GQYRPLGDSK
-223 WRNSN
+223 WRHSN

-254 ITIPNITERPLQERI
+254 ITIPNITERPLQERL

-275 YKEEAE
+275 YKEEAS

-295 ILCFSKFPGN
+295 MLCFSKFPGN

-316 CAEAYFKHGKEDN
+316 CAEAYFKHGKKDN

-345 VNTNEFQIE
+345 VNTAGFQAE
-354 RNMEISILWNQPK
+354 RNMEISITWNQPK
-367 EYIHQEYYDEYYIE
+367 ECIHQEYYDEHHSE
-381 IIDLFHKIET
+381 IMNLFHKIET
-391 ASWSQI
+391 ASWGQI
-397 DQLYLNFRAII
+397 DQLYLNFRAIL
-408 RKINPTHNN
+408 RKIHPTHNN
-417 LTEQRFFTQ
+417 FTEQRFFMQ
-426 ICKDILIRY
+426 ICKYILIRY
-435 GVKMNDSYG
+435 GVKMNDSCG
-444 KELYILYTIFNQMCI
+444 KELYILYITFNQMHI

-474 CPRAFYVANRI
+474 CPRAFYVASRI
-485 IIELKK
+485 ILELKK

-564 QNYLLHS
+564 QDYLLHS

-580 VDTGSLSSMYS
+580 VDTGSLRSMYS

-647 KNKNILISC
+647 KDKNIIISC

-670 KRTLGDCGLD
+670 KKTLGDCGLD

-691 LLNEDE
+691 LLDENE

-724 YDVLDGRGEENL
+724 YDILDGHGEENL
-736 WNALRSVV
+736 WNA
-744 TPEQFEALK
+744 
-753 NEFVRFFTIE
+753 
-763 GIVSRLQFLNPT
+763 
-775 VVIQDVEMILH
+775 
-786 RYQDYYKMEMSGH
+786 
-799 IRLNLYMHIAF
+799 
-810 MFERLMTADDTDDEE
+810 
-825 EPTDLAQ
+825 
-832 KEFYRISKIVF
+832 
-843 QDVEK
+843 
-848 KYRIHIDNYELSIL
+848 
-862 YELLNKVIKEPIGL
+862 
-876 DEA
+876 

>member
-72 VEEKLDSEVFD
+72 VEEELDSEVFD

-128 IYKHALQTG
+128 IYNHALQTG
-137 SIDKKAPFVVLNCAD
+137 NIDKKAPFVVLNCAD

-223 WRNSN
+223 WRHSN

-295 ILCFSKFPGN
+295 MLCFSKFPGN

-316 CAEAYFKHGKEDN
+316 CAEAYFKHGKEDD

-335 ELIHAGGDIP
+335 ELIHAGGDLP
-345 VNTNEFQIE
+345 VNTTEFQTE
-354 RNMEISILWNQPK
+354 RNMEISIIWNQPK
-367 EYIHQEYYDEYYIE
+367 EYIHQEYYDEYHIE
-381 IIDLFHKIET
+381 IINLFHKIET

-397 DQLYLNFRAII
+397 DQLYLNFRAIL
-408 RKINPTHNN
+408 RKISPTHNN

-435 GVKMNDSYG
+435 GVKMNDSCG
-444 KELYILYTIFNQMCI
+444 KELYILYTTFNQMRI

-580 VDTGSLSSMYS
+580 VDTGSLS
-591 KIKNNLSGDLLI
+591 LSL
-603 INNVS
+603 
-608 TAIALDVGLKMLGH
+608 
-622 GSFEQIVESTK
+622 
-633 KINSFD
+633 
-639 VQFFEGLS
+639 
-647 KNKNILISC
+647 
-656 MSGVGIAEKIQEIM
+656 
-670 KRTLGDCGLD
+670 
-680 FVTME
+680 
-685 YKKLLD
+685 
-691 LLNEDE
+691 
-697 SKNFDQTLMILTTSP
+697 
-712 LHDGISTPWLSV
+712 
-724 YDVLDGRGEENL
+724 
-736 WNALRSVV
+736 
-744 TPEQFEALK
+744 
-753 NEFVRFFTIE
+753 
-763 GIVSRLQFLNPT
+763 
-775 VVIQDVEMILH
+775 
-786 RYQDYYKMEMSGH
+786 
-799 IRLNLYMHIAF
+799 
-810 MFERLMTADDTDDEE
+810 
-825 EPTDLAQ
+825 
-832 KEFYRISKIVF
+832 
-843 QDVEK
+843 
-848 KYRIHIDNYELSIL
+848 IHI
-862 YELLNKVIKEPIGL
+862 
-876 DEA
+876 

>member
-1 MMDVKDKV
+1 MMDVKEKV
-9 YISLQECLNESEKI
+9 YMSLKECLNESEKI
-23 PTSQIADNLHLSRQ
+23 PTSLIADNLHLSRQ

-63 IEKEEQSAS
+63 IEKEEQNAP
-72 VEEKLDSEVFD
+72 VEEELDSEVFD

-98 CKASVSYPPH
+98 CKASVSYPPN

-128 IYKHALQTG
+128 IYSHALQTG

-213 GKYRPLGDSK
+213 GQYRPLGDSK
-223 WRNSN
+223 WRHSN

-254 ITIPNITERPLQERI
+254 ITIPNITERPLQERL

-275 YKEEAE
+275 YQEEAS
-281 KIKKNLTISSGAVK
+281 KIKKNLIISSGAVK
-295 ILCFSKFPGN
+295 MLCFSKFPGN

-329 LLISEA
+329 LLISES

-345 VNTNEFQIE
+345 VNTDGLQAH
-354 RNMEISILWNQPK
+354 RNMEISIVWDQPK
-367 EYIHQEYYDEYYIE
+367 DYIKQECYDEHHSE
-381 IIDLFHKIET
+381 IMDLYHKIEN

-397 DQLYLNFRAII
+397 DQFYLNFRAIL
-408 RKINPTHNN
+408 RKINPAHNN
-417 LTEQRFFTQ
+417 LTEERFFMQ

-435 GVKMNDSYG
+435 GVKMNDSCG
-444 KELYILYTIFNQMCI
+444 KELYLLYTTFNQMPLE
-459 DKEQEWKLKAYFEQS
+459 KEQEWKIKAYFEQA

-485 IIELKK
+485 IVELKK
-491 YELQLEDNLA
+491 YELQLEDNLS

-564 QNYLLHS
+564 QDYLLHS

-580 VDTGSLSSMYS
+580 VDTGSLSSMYT

-622 GSFEQIVESTK
+622 GSFEQIAESTNR
-633 KINSFD
+633 INSFD

-647 KNKNILISC
+647 KDKNIIISC

-670 KRTLGDCGLD
+670 KKTLGDCGLD

-691 LLNEDE
+691 LLDENE

-724 YDVLDGRGEENL
+724 YDILDGRGEETL
-736 WNALRSVV
+736 WNALSSIV
-744 TPEQFEALK
+744 TPEQFESLK
-753 NEFVRFFTIE
+753 KEFVRFFTIE
-763 GIVSRLQFLNPT
+763 GIVSRLQFLNPA

-786 RYQDYYKMEMSGH
+786 RYEDYYKLEMSGH

-810 MFERLMTADDTDDEE
+810 MFERLMTADDTDDEG
-825 EPTDLAQ
+825 EPTNPNQ

-848 KYRIHIDNYELSIL
+848 KYHIHIDNYELSIL
-862 YELLNKVIKEPIGL
+862 YELLNKVIKEPKGL
-876 DEA
+876 NEA